1 MHKVSKP
8 ENNLSHLF
16 KAAKKSV
23 KTMSILKT
31 IMSSTKPITI
41 LVEGSSYQTNV
52 DILDKLISVRN
63 NPDDKLLLIDINPL
77 VVSNYKLYIKKRFPS
92 KNYKVIQADMN
103 LLPFLNKTIDLVINN
118 FTINFNTAKKNDIQT
133 ISEIKRVLK
142 SKNSACLFSIGILI
156 EPKIKIATVKKN
168 ASTIFYPSRSGV
180 AKLYKEGFYYENL
193 FFKSNIN

>member
-77 VVSNYKLYIKKRFPS
+77 VVSNYKLYIKKDFHL
-92 KNYKVIQADMN
+92 KI
-103 LLPFLNKTIDLVINN
+103 
-118 FTINFNTAKKNDIQT
+118 
-133 ISEIKRVLK
+133 IK
-142 SKNSACLFSIGILI
+142 LFKQI
-156 EPKIKIATVKKN
+156 
-168 ASTIFYPSRSGV
+168 
-180 AKLYKEGFYYENL
+180 
-193 FFKSNIN
+193 